1 MSDCCV
7 GHLKDFPGTHLF
19 FHRSKSINGAYFA
32 LWIETGKMFSHGNR
46 PGIDKM
52 SDIQSEKKLWARGKR
67 DVGRACKGNLGARQ
81 RELQNCIPSSECRVS
96 LRTCGCRRPATPRLE
111 GNSSGE
117 KRLCSHSLGRFVD
130 WLVRALHLDRYR
142 VRPGCGRGQRPPRSP
157 WWYEA
162 MRPPALSNRLRRPG
176 CVHPPQLGQRLR
188 RKLCHVLRNTRRPR
202 GIVASDS
209 PIDHIPRRTLLLL
222 QKCAGR
228 LPKNLFLNQV

>member
-1 MSDCCV
+1 M
-7 GHLKDFPGTHLF
+7 H
-19 FHRSKSINGAYFA
+19 KSQKAATGVLSGDRTQDA
-32 LWIETGKMFSHGNR
+32 LHSCAEPTTQLPF
-46 PGIDKM
+46 
-52 SDIQSEKKLWARGKR
+52 Q
-67 DVGRACKGNLGARQ
+67 
-81 RELQNCIPSSECRVS
+81 
-96 LRTCGCRRPATPRLE
+96 
-111 GNSSGE
+111 
-117 KRLCSHSLGRFVD
+117 LCSHSLGRFVD

-202 GIVASDS
+202 GIVANGS